1 MSQHSL
7 NIIFAGTPEFAVP
20 TLQALINSRHKVVAV
35 YTQPDRPAGRGQKL
49 HASPVKLLALQYG
62 IPVEQPKSLR
72 DDIAQQH
79 LKDNYNVD
87 MMVVAAYGLILP
99 RAVLEIPKLAC
110 INVHASLLPRW
121 RGAAPIQRAILAGD
135 KETGICIMQMD
146 VGLDTGAVFSA
157 YSCLINADDTAQSLH
172 DRLAHIGAEALINTL
187 DKIQAGIAIAI
198 PQNEEHVTY
207 ANKLTKQEAAIQ
219 WDKKA
224 IEIDRAIRAFNPWPV
239 AYTQLGDKMIR
250 VWQANISNE
259 KYNENK
265 AGTIISATKSGIDVA
280 TGDGIIRLQ
289 KIQLPGGKPL
299 AVSDVL
305 NAYAEDF
312 SAGNR
317 FTTVSDH
324 S

>member
-20 TLQALINSRHKVVAV
+20 TLEALIKSRHKVVAV

-49 HASPVKLLALQYG
+49 HASPVKLLAQKYG
-62 IPVEQPKSLR
+62 IPVEQAKTLR
-72 DDIAQQH
+72 ETSAQQK
-79 LKDNYNVD
+79 LESYDADVL
-87 MMVVAAYGLILP
+87 VVVAYGLILP
-99 RAVLEIPKLAC
+99 RAVLEFPKLGC

-146 VGLDTGAVFSA
+146 VGLDTGAV
-157 YSCLINADDTAQSLH
+157 YSEHACSINDDDTAQMLH
-172 DRLAHIGAEALINTL
+172 DRLAQLGADELIKTL
-187 DKIQAGIAIAI
+187 DQIQAGTANAK

-219 WDKKA
+219 WDKSA

-239 AYTQLGDKMIR
+239 AYTQLGDKLIR
-250 VWQANISNE
+250 VWQASILSE
-259 KYNENK
+259 KNKENRV
-265 AGTIISATKSGIDVA
+265 GTIISCSKSGIDVV
-280 TGDGIIRLQ
+280 TGDGIIRLL
-289 KIQLPGGKPL
+289 KIQLPGGRPL

-305 NAYAEDF
+305 NAHAVIF
-312 SAGNR
+312 SVGNC
-317 FTTVSDH
+317 FTNISDH